1 MHIPINPRNRMF
13 PNWRTRVDFL
23 VSLLTARYD
32 GSYQGRRVGPATA
45 INECTKP
52 DGGGEGG
59 DCGSN
64 HLVLFVS
71 YIPLSCFKLA
81 VNCKIALASTL
92 LGRQLQVM
100 QAPRLVQR
108 TLLSR
113 PIHCSAIR
121 QNRGSPGD
129 DLFSADVKS
138 PTHNNSVT
146 SREQQFH
153 KLVQFV
159 TERTGRRRVN
169 PAGQVRQS
177 AWLRLFQLASKPE
190 HLERVS
196 EMFPRWRDSGKT
208 FKPAHAEMFAR
219 RCEELKCPL
228 LALKIFGDHTKY
240 GFGMTSLPAG
250 RQLLHSLYDKYPL
263 ENTITAAS
271 LFGVYGLPSVA
282 NDLTSTAVLY
292 ASCVRSKDPHAQVV
306 AKNLKRQFTKQ
317 IVQMDEVKEP
327 TERLVRAQHGMKST
341 IWLAKAIRQIKTAHR
356 EQGLPPASF
365 LGMWNAEKKPRR
377 PQWRPAPS
385 DGPWMQPSNPDNLA
399 ESVSTHI

>member
-1 MHIPINPRNRMF
+1 M
-13 PNWRTRVDFL
+13 
-23 VSLLTARYD
+23 
-32 GSYQGRRVGPATA
+32 
-45 INECTKP
+45 
-52 DGGGEGG
+52 
-59 DCGSN
+59 
-64 HLVLFVS
+64 
-71 YIPLSCFKLA
+71 
-81 VNCKIALASTL
+81 
-92 LGRQLQVM
+92 
-100 QAPRLVQR
+100 
-108 TLLSR
+108 
-113 PIHCSAIR
+113 
-121 QNRGSPGD
+121 
-129 DLFSADVKS
+129 
-138 PTHNNSVT
+138 
-146 SREQQFH
+146 
-153 KLVQFV
+153 

-219 RCEELKCPL
+219 TLSRYISTPFDRLCTPVFIGRCEELKCPL

-282 NDLTSTAVLY
+282 NDLTSTAMLY

-317 IVQMDEVKEP
+317 IVQTDEVKEP
-327 TERLVRAQHGMKST
+327 TERLVRAQHGMKPT
-341 IWLAKAIRQIKTAHR
+341 LWLAKAIKQIKTAHR

-385 DGPWMQPSNPDNLA
+385 DGPSMQPSNPDNLA